1 MAAPA
6 ARMAVGRAGR
16 VWRDVDLARVTL
28 ADGGDGFKRSW
39 IMLMPQGEFEHPQ
52 YGKLEF
58 SRAKLAEFKRNF
70 DGRVRKIDIAL
81 DQDHDG
87 GKATGWLEALEL
99 RDGGL
104 WGQVRWT
111 KLGEQLLTDQIYRYF
126 SPEFGNFTDPESGK
140 KFSNVIIGG
149 ALTNRPFLKSMPAV
163 KLAEVS
169 RRSWA
174 SVNKS
179 KLPASC
185 FLIIGDRAKKDTW
198 KLPVYEGAGP
208 LGADGMYTK
217 RGPLNING
225 VRAAI
230 AAIGGARTGQ
240 RMAGVPSGV
249 QAKLKGWIKRYGAEA
264 DRAAA
269 QASEGAGEAGM
280 ATRKSRKLAEEEE
293 QPAADEQELELDQ
306 ADEAE
311 DEEDALDDEGDELD
325 EDDGEE
331 DEGAENDA
339 QLAEKSSG
347 KGKPFAGAAKPFG
360 KGGKRQSQPA
370 DDAEDEA
377 DGGADEDAE
386 EMDDGSVDEE
396 YDDTAGDDEEDA
408 DEDEGAE
415 DDAQLAEKSG
425 GKSGKAGK
433 AFPGAA
439 KPFGKGGKRQPA
451 DDAEDEADGGADEDA
466 EEMDDMTSD
475 DEEYDDGEPDGDEEE
490 APAPARK
497 RGEKGKTMKAGASRK
512 MAERMTEPEL
522 RSEVTRLREENKTLR
537 EDQFKANVTLKLRE
551 MTRDI
556 RQASEDD
563 EFALPRAFK
572 LAYREYM
579 FGEGVKLSEES
590 VSGLNELVKLALRV
604 GTVPLTS
611 LASQV
616 ERGRVADADDRRPRV
631 SGNDPDMT
639 PEAERVALSDYKRPL
654 SQLSM
659 EERENIY
666 FGLEERR
673 KGKRGSV
680 A

>member
-1 MAAPA
+1 MAGSAGIAAAAPA

-58 SRAKLAEFKRNF
+58 TRGKLAEFKRNF

-163 KLAEVS
+163 KLSA
-169 RRSWA
+169 RFQRPGQYTKA
-174 SVNKS
+174 
-179 KLPASC
+179 
-185 FLIIGDRAKKDTW
+185 DRAKIAPEDF
-198 KLPVYEGAGP
+198 AGP
-208 LGADGMYTK
+208 GQTFPIVTQQDVHDAARLIGHAANPAAVK
-217 RGPLNING
+217 ARVI
-225 VRAAI
+225 AI
-230 AAIGGARTGQ
+230 ARRKGFALPDAWASGGA
-240 RMAGVPSGV
+240 
-249 QAKLKGWIKRYGAEA
+249 KK
-264 DRAAA
+264 
-269 QASEGAGEAGM
+269 AGEAGM

-293 QPAADEQELELDQ
+293 AEQTAGEQEQLDQ

-311 DEEDALDDEGDELD
+311 DEEDALEDEEDEGDELD
-325 EDDGEE
+325 EDEE
-331 DEGAENDA
+331 DEADEGAE
-339 QLAEKSSG
+339 LAEKPSG

-360 KGGKRQSQPA
+360 KGGKKPAA

-396 YDDTAGDDEEDA
+396 YDDTTGDDEE
-408 DEDEGAE
+408 ET
-415 DDAQLAEKSG
+415 
-425 GKSGKAGK
+425 
-433 AFPGAA
+433 
-439 KPFGKGGKRQPA
+439 PA
-451 DDAEDEADGGADEDA
+451 
-466 EEMDDMTSD
+466 
-475 DEEYDDGEPDGDEEE
+475 P
-490 APAPARK
+490 PARK
-497 RGEKGKTMKAGASRK
+497 RGGQSADKGKAMKAGSRK
-512 MAERMTEPEL
+512 MTEPQML
-522 RSEVTRLREENKTLR
+522 SEIARLTEENRALREE
-537 EDQFKANVTLKLRE
+537 QFKASVNRTLSE
-551 MTRDI
+551 FTRDI
-556 RQASEDD
+556 RSEADDD

-579 FGEGVKLSEES
+579 FAEGVKLSDAS
-590 VSGLNELVKLALRV
+590 VSTLW
-604 GTVPLTS
+604 PI
-611 LASQV
+611 
-616 ERGRVADADDRRPRV
+616 PR
-631 SGNDPDMT
+631 S
-639 PEAERVALSDYKRPL
+639 
-654 SQLSM
+654 
-659 EERENIY
+659 
-666 FGLEERR
+666 
-673 KGKRGSV
+673 
-680 A
+680 

>member
-1 MAAPA
+1 MAGMAGGVAAPA
-6 ARMAVGRAGR
+6 ARMAAGR
-16 VWRDVDLARVTL
+16 VWRNVDLARVTL

-39 IMLMPQGEFEHPQ
+39 IMLMPEGEFEHPQ
-52 YGKLEF
+52 YGALEF
-58 SRAKLAEFKRNF
+58 THAKLADFKKNF

-87 GKATGWLEALEL
+87 GKATGWLEKLEL

-104 WGQVRWT
+104 WGLVRWT

-163 KLAEVS
+163 KLKDRQRFQRPGQYTKA
-169 RRSWA
+169 
-174 SVNKS
+174 
-179 KLPASC
+179 
-185 FLIIGDRAKKDTW
+185 DRAKIAPEDF
-198 KLPVYEGAGP
+198 AGP
-208 LGADGMYTK
+208 GQTFPIVTQQDVHDAARLIGHAANPAAVK
-217 RGPLNING
+217 ARVI
-225 VRAAI
+225 AI
-230 AAIGGARTGQ
+230 ARRKGFALPDAWTGETGGG
-240 RMAGVPSGV
+240 G
-249 QAKLKGWIKRYGAEA
+249 E
-264 DRAAA
+264 A
-269 QASEGAGEAGM
+269 QAQKAGEAGM

-293 QPAADEQELELDQ
+293 AEQPAGEQEQLDQ

-311 DEEDALDDEGDELD
+311 DEEDALEDEEDEGDELD
-325 EDDGEE
+325 EDEE
-331 DEGAENDA
+331 DEADEGAE
-339 QLAEKSSG
+339 LAEKPSG

-360 KGGKRQSQPA
+360 KGGKKPAA

-396 YDDTAGDDEEDA
+396 YDDTTGDDEE
-408 DEDEGAE
+408 ET
-415 DDAQLAEKSG
+415 
-425 GKSGKAGK
+425 
-433 AFPGAA
+433 
-439 KPFGKGGKRQPA
+439 PA
-451 DDAEDEADGGADEDA
+451 
-466 EEMDDMTSD
+466 
-475 DEEYDDGEPDGDEEE
+475 P
-490 APAPARK
+490 PARK
-497 RGEKGKTMKAGASRK
+497 RGGQSADKGKAMKAGTSRK
-512 MAERMTEPEL
+512 MTEPQML
-522 RSEVTRLREENKTLR
+522 SEIARLTEENRALREE
-537 EDQFKANVTLKLRE
+537 QFKASVNRTLSE
-551 MTRDI
+551 FTRDI
-556 RQASEDD
+556 RSEADDD

-631 SGNDPDMT
+631 SANDPDMT